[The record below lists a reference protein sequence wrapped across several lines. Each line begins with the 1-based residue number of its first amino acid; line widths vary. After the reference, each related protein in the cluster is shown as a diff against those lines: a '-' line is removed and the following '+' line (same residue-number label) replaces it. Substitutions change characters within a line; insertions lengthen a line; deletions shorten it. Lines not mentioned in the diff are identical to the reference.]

1 MRSLSVVIPT
11 YRRGPAL
18 ADTVAAVIRADR
30 RGLEHLEILV
40 VDDGS
45 PEPAEPIVAQL
56 QRPPTLSVK
65 CLRQDNRGPAAA
77 RNTGFRQAR
86 GDVVLFLDDDILSPP
101 DLPARHLEA
110 HRLFRQTVI
119 CGRCTTRRP
128 SAPGAF
134 FRFLERLG
142 YDDPVSPDRDYTA
155 VSIVASGQLSVE
167 RAMFDARTAVYR
179 DDLTTPAAEEYELS
193 ARLRRCN
200 VPILLAERITA
211 DHDAPVTIRGV
222 CRQQYKHGLGC
233 GEAARRCPET
243 LELEQLAG
251 IVAAN
256 AAVSFDGRPISARTR
271 LKSLVT
277 RARAR
282 AAILNLAILA
292 DGLAPQ
298 WDALDGLYR
307 LAIAAHFSAGV
318 RDGLSQF
325 RKLAA

>member
-1 MRSLSVVIPT
+1 
-11 YRRGPAL
+11 
-18 ADTVAAVIRADR
+18 
-30 RGLEHLEILV
+30 
-40 VDDGS
+40 
-45 PEPAEPIVAQL
+45 
-56 QRPPTLSVK
+56 
-65 CLRQDNRGPAAA
+65 
-77 RNTGFRQAR
+77 
-86 GDVVLFLDDDILSPP
+86 
-101 DLPARHLEA
+101 
-110 HRLFRQTVI
+110 
-119 CGRCTTRRP
+119 
-128 SAPGAF
+128 
-134 FRFLERLG
+134 
-142 YDDPVSPDRDYTA
+142 
-155 VSIVASGQLSVE
+155 
-167 RAMFDARTAVYR
+167 
-179 DDLTTPAAEEYELS
+179 
-193 ARLRRCN
+193 